1 MEFFEREYGGTHYFR
16 RAKTKQHLFEITTKE
31 SEWFVKNFHN
41 EYYVL
46 YHHPRYLPQNRNH
59 IQSRD
64 RNLVWLLWIAYTHDY
79 YKFNRIPFPKE
90 KGNQDYLNFL
100 EKFKSYLS
108 SCGLTWDEE
117 DFK

>member
-41 EYYVL
+41 EYYIL

-108 SCGLTWDEE
+108 SRGFAWNEE